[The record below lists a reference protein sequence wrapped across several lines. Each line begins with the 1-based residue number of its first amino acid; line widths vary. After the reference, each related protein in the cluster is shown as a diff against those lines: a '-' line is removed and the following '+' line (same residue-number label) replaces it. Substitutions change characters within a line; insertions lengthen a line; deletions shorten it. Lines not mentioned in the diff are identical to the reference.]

1 MEPFDSSF
9 FNRSVHPLDLRPKT
23 FKGLTPYEFIC
34 KQWTDEP
41 EFFKIDPIHQMPGLD
56 T

>member
-1 MEPFDSSF
+1 VSYKLYYVKWIKIES
-9 FNRSVHPLDLRPKT
+9 
-23 FKGLTPYEFIC
+23 FIC

-41 EFFKIDPIHQMPGLD
+41 ELFKIDPIHQMPGLN

>member
-1 MEPFDSSF
+1 
-9 FNRSVHPLDLRPKT
+9 
-23 FKGLTPYEFIC
+23 

-41 EFFKIDPIHQMPGLD
+41 ELFKIDPIHQMPGLN